1 MSNERKLIDFINEKY
16 QNLGFEMTNEQKMI
30 FETGI
35 GVGIT
40 FALTQLIDANIDLSV
55 LGQYSPE

>member
-1 MSNERKLIDFINEKY
+1 MSNERKLIDRINEFYKEIEAK
-16 QNLGFEMTNEQKMI
+16 QPLTNEQKML

-35 GVGIT
+35 AIGIE
-40 FALTQLIDANIDLSV
+40 FVLSNAVVDLSV